1 MVPKSKEDRLVGGR
15 RCCLRSCVDDDA
27 SVVKSGLACG
37 GCDGDATMTAAEL
50 EDDLAAAADSIGVRK
65 GDDRNGEMEERPW
78 SSKLLVRHF
87 LL

>member
-1 MVPKSKEDRLVGGR
+1 MVPKSKEDRLVGR
-15 RCCLRSCVDDDA
+15 RCCLRSCVNDDA
-27 SVVKSGLACG
+27 SVVVC

-50 EDDLAAAADSIGVRK
+50 EDDLAAAADSMGVRK

>member
-1 MVPKSKEDRLVGGR
+1 MVPKSKEDRLVGR
-15 RCCLRSCVDDDA
+15 RCCLRSCVNDDDA
-27 SVVKSGLACG
+27 SVVVCG
-37 GCDGDATMTAAEL
+37 GCDGDATITAAEL
-50 EDDLAAAADSIGVRK
+50 EEDDLAAAADSIGVRK